1 MPIVCKI
8 CKSTG
13 LKKCTHV
20 QFKIKRPGGV
30 LSDPDNLIKTEKDI
44 NRKNNSSLYDG
55 SSKIFTAENFCS
67 FTNDPFRDNELGFIR
82 RLLDIV
88 YESVYYVTVPIIEQQ
103 KKKYMKVFKGND
115 RKMNLITNIKYN
127 FIPYACAK
135 LLFNIIEQNLYSV
148 SKKDEVNMKF
158 KMALSNLILLGKLFR
173 NQEHV
178 RYRNVSELE
187 RIPQKYAFSTE
198 ELRDPYK
205 VLMYYDEGIKLLTIL
220 LNLKIIKKL
229 PRNYKIIKLNITS
242 LLDVK
247 NDLKNYIEVIKREK
261 YIIFNYDESDLK
273 NLYEETL
280 KFMKNNKDKKS
291 IHRMLVKLI
300 STRIKEPYFI
310 KKIYKIK
317 P

>member
-30 LSDPDNLIKTEKDI
+30 LSNPDNLIKTEKDI

-103 KKKYMKVFKGND
+103 KKKYMKAFKGND

-187 RIPQKYAFSTE
+187 RIPQKDAFSTE

-205 VLMYYDEGIKLLTIL
+205 VLMYYDEGIKLLKIL
-220 LNLKIIKKL
+220 LTLKIIKKF
-229 PRNYKIIKLNITS
+229 PRNYKIIKLNIIS
-242 LLDVK
+242 LLDIK
-247 NDLKNYIEVIKREK
+247 TDLKNYIEVIKKEK
-261 YIIFNYDESDLK
+261 HIIFNYDESDLK
-273 NLYEETL
+273 KLYDETL

-291 IHRMLVKLI
+291 IHRIFVGLL
-300 STRIKEPYFI
+300 STRIKDPAFI